1 MSSPGVTQRTL
12 DLSAYVPS
20 FPGVSCGMALNA
32 KKGSLTPALVTSQ
45 AEFLRNYTLNN
56 KVEVGYDVGYYSALA
71 YLAGG
76 DKLWVS
82 RATNAA
88 LYGGAI
94 IKSTGAVASNAG
106 IATGLTTDAN
116 PPSYTFDSTAIVA
129 DAEETDIVCEAD
141 VDSSLNNKFFYISSP
156 TVDYYVWFNVG
167 AAGTDPAI
175 SGRTGVEVAIAVDAA
190 NTEVATAAQVALNAL
205 AAFTVAAPTV
215 ATLTVVN
222 VATGLCNKPT
232 NGNTGWSTE
241 PDITTYGAVTDTTSD
256 NFLIYAIN
264 PGAWNSSITV
274 QIKTYLSDPDV
285 VGMEDAF
292 YIYVYYLGTLVE
304 SHLCSKL
311 QTLRNENS
319 NNIYIE
325 SILESSAYIRAID
338 SDGNTT
344 IPKAQTVSLAMAQGS
359 DGSAVGD
366 THMIA
371 AVDKF
376 MNPDDIDILLLMD
389 SGWSTPA
396 YSKKINAVCENRK
409 DCLGIL
415 STPYADEV
423 SSSYVTAI
431 VDYRKYESN
440 INSSYCAMFTP
451 HTEITDQFND
461 RKIWVS
467 PDGYVASVISNVAVN
482 YEPWYAPAGMRRGIL
497 PVENVRQKF
506 DKAQRDELYNNGINP
521 IKFVPGGGILID
533 GQKTLQTAPTALNRI
548 NVRMLFLIIQ
558 PAIKTVLDTFV
569 FEINN
574 EETRQEVVTLI
585 TEYMNDV
592 QARGGCYGF
601 KVVCDTTN
609 NTPAVID
616 QNQMNVDFYIK
627 PPKVAEYINFTTI
640 ITSTSA
646 AL

>member
-1 MSSPGVTQRTL
+1 MSGSPGVTQRTI

-20 FPGVSCGMALNA
+20 FPGVSAGMALNA
-32 KKGSLTPALVTSQ
+32 KKGSLTPAMVTSQ

-56 KVEVGYDVGYYSALA
+56 KVEVDYDVGYYSALA
-71 YLAGG
+71 YLASG
-76 DKLWVS
+76 DKLWIS
-82 RATNAA
+82 RAHNAA
-88 LYGGAI
+88 LYGGVI
-94 IKSTGAVASNAG
+94 VKSTGAVANTAG
-106 IATGLTTDAN
+106 IATGLSATTD
-116 PPSYTFDSTAIVA
+116 PPSYTFDATAIVA

-141 VDSSLNNKFFYISSP
+141 IASSLNNKFFYISSP
-156 TVDYYVWFNVG
+156 TVDYYVWFNVA
-167 AAGTDPAI
+167 AAGEDPAI
-175 SGRTGVEVAIAVDAA
+175 SGRTGVEVAIAAGA
-190 NTEVATAAQVALNAL
+190 INTAVATAAAAVINAL
-205 AAFTVAAPTV
+205 AGFTATAAT
-215 ATLTVVN
+215 ATISVVN

-232 NGNTGWSTE
+232 NGNTGWATDPS
-241 PDITTYGAVTDTTSD
+241 ITTAGSVADTTSD

-304 SHLCSKL
+304 THLCSKL
-311 QTLRNENS
+311 QTLRNENA

-325 SILESSAYIRAID
+325 SILESSSYIRAID

-344 IPKAQTVSLAMAQGS
+344 MPKAQTISLAMAQGS
-359 DGSAVGD
+359 DGSAVAD
-366 THMIA
+366 TQMIA

-389 SGWSTPA
+389 SGWTTSA

-415 STPYADEV
+415 STPYADE
-423 SSSYVTAI
+423 TASNYMTEI

-461 RKIWVS
+461 RKIWVA

-482 YEPWYAPAGMRRGIL
+482 YEPWFAPAGMRRGIL

-506 DKAQRDELYNNGINP
+506 DKAQRDTLYNNGINP

-558 PAIKTVLDTFV
+558 PAIKAVLDTFV

-574 EETRQEVVTLI
+574 EETRQEAVTLI